1 MSQLIQYLKA
11 SNTGEDD
18 NFGSS
23 VSLSADGTALA
34 VGALSE
40 DSDGVGGKDNDD
52 ARDSGAVYLF
62 RFTGGVWA
70 QEAYLKASNVGVNDQ
85 FGSSVSLSADG
96 DTLAVGAPSE
106 DSDGVGGE
114 GDDSFPDSGA
124 VYLFRFTGGVWAQEA
139 YLKASNAG
147 KGDEFGSSV
156 SLSAD
161 GTALAVGAIYEDS
174 SSMGV
179 GGEDND
185 DARDSG
191 AVYLFRFTGDVWAE
205 KAYLKASNAGKDDLF
220 GTSVSLSADGTA
232 LAVGAPYEGSSSMGV
247 GGEDNDDARESG
259 AVYLFRFTGDVW
271 AEKAYLKA
279 SNAGEGDEFG
289 SSVSLSADGT
299 ALAVGALNED
309 SDGVGGEGDDS
320 FSESGAVYLFRFTGG
335 VWAQEAYLKASNAEG
350 GDYFGSSVSL
360 SADGT
365 ALAVGAYYE
374 FSSGMGVNS
383 GSQADNS
390 VYYSGAV
397 YLFRFTGGVWIQ
409 ETYLKASNTDE
420 FDFFGS
426 SASLSADG
434 DTLAVGALSEDSDGV
449 GGKDNDDARDSGAV
463 YVY

>member
-1 MSQLIQYLKA
+1 PSVPSAFNLHSIAPSSGKTLFSWGKSEGATEYQLCLKDDTKLNSCEVLATTSSLSAEVSGLGAIKSLTSPYFVIAKNTGGNQSSNDKYIAPDEVSQLIQYLKA

-205 KAYLKASNAGKDDLF
+205 KAYLKASNAGK
-220 GTSVSLSADGTA
+220 
-232 LAVGAPYEGSSSMGV
+232 
-247 GGEDNDDARESG
+247 
-259 AVYLFRFTGDVW
+259 
-271 AEKAYLKA
+271 
-279 SNAGEGDEFG
+279 GDEFG
-289 SSVSLSADGT
+289 SSVSLSA
-299 ALAVGALNED
+299 
-309 SDGVGGEGDDS
+309 
-320 FSESGAVYLFRFTGG
+320 
-335 VWAQEAYLKASNAEG
+335 
-350 GDYFGSSVSL
+350 
-360 SADGT
+360 
-365 ALAVGAYYE
+365 
-374 FSSGMGVNS
+374 
-383 GSQADNS
+383 
-390 VYYSGAV
+390 
-397 YLFRFTGGVWIQ
+397 
-409 ETYLKASNTDE
+409 
-420 FDFFGS
+420 
-426 SASLSADG
+426 
-434 DTLAVGALSEDSDGV
+434 
-449 GGKDNDDARDSGAV
+449 
-463 YVY
+463 